1 MAVVKAISS
10 RASIGRAI
18 TYITKTEKTDSKLV
32 SGIDCSPD
40 TAIDEMKATKAV
52 WGKEDGRQ
60 YQHFVHSFPPS
71 ENITQQE
78 AHKMALELCAEH
90 FKGHEILI
98 ATHKDTDHIHSHIIV
113 NSVNYEN
120 GKKLHWKKQDLQD
133 MKDKSNEMSR
143 ERGLSLPEKGQAIAA
158 YKKEKYKVLEKS
170 IEGNYKSYVLD
181 CYKAVFAASQTAI
194 NKDDFITKMKSS
206 GYETNWADRQKHIT
220 FTDIDGNKIRA
231 ANLERTF
238 KEPFGKEALEN
249 GFERNLRTANE
260 KSTIG
265 SIQQS
270 GNRLR
275 DAAGNGITK
284 LRATI
289 KQSNAIAG
297 TEERRTANYR
307 VDRQDG
313 NGKSNDTAAAIAKLR
328 FTVGKSKSD
337 IADDERKRA
346 DRIINEESHK
356 HEPDRRREPAVQRRN
371 REFPERNR

>member
-133 MKDKSNEMSR
+133 MKDKSNELSR
-143 ERGLSLPEKGQAIAA
+143 ECGLSVPEKGQAIAT

-170 IEGNYKSYVLD
+170 VEGNYKSYVLD
-181 CYKAVFAASQTAI
+181 CYKAISAASQTAI
-194 NKDDFITKMKSS
+194 NKDDFISKVKSS
-206 GYETNWADRQKHIT
+206 GYETNWTDRQKHIT
-220 FTDIDGNKIRA
+220 FTDIDGYKIRA

-260 KSTIG
+260 RSTIG

-275 DAAGNGITK
+275 DAADAGISR

-289 KQSNAIAG
+289 KQSESAIG
-297 TEERRTANYR
+297 NGDRSTANYR
-307 VDRQDG
+307 IDREAG
-313 NGKSNDTAAAIAKLR
+313 NSQSNENSAAIAKLR
-328 FTVGKSKSD
+328 ITVGKSKSD

-346 DRIINEESHK
+346 DRDTNNQSWQSK
-356 HEPDRRREPAVQRRN
+356 SDRTREPVVQRRN